1 MIATKSIALFGGSFD
16 PIHNGHLFVIEE
28 LLSSARFEKFIVI
41 PAGNPWQ
48 KSVAASA
55 AHRLAMVE
63 IALKD
68 CISKYRELEISRFE
82 IDNSGPSYAYQSI
95 EYFKLQ
101 NPGDNLVWI
110 IGSDAFA
117 KIDEWKEIEQVA
129 KSVEFLVITRPGQ
142 KLESAKVAK
151 SITYSQMEMN
161 ALDISSTKV
170 RNLIKTSEPFDSLVP
185 AGVAAYIKSQ
195 GIYAAA

>member
-16 PIHNGHLFVIEE
+16 PIHNGHLFLIEE
-28 LLSSARFEKFIVI
+28 LLNSGRFERFIVI
-41 PAGNPWQ
+41 PAGAPWQ
-48 KSVAASA
+48 KSVAASGA
-55 AHRLAMVE
+55 DRLAMVE

-68 CISKYRELEISRFE
+68 CMSKFNELEISRFE

-117 KIDEWKEIEQVA
+117 KINEWKEIEQVA
-129 KSVEFLVITRPGQ
+129 KSVEFLVVNRPGQ
-142 KLESAKVAK
+142 KLEIPKIPE
-151 SITYSQMEMN
+151 SITYSQIEIK
-161 ALDISSTKV
+161 ALDLSSTKV
-170 RNLIKTSEPFDSLVP
+170 RNLIKASEPFESLLP
-185 AGVAAYIKSQ
+185 SGVVAYIKSH

>member
-55 AHRLAMVE
+55 DHRLAMVE

-68 CISKYRELEISRFE
+68 CMSKYRELEISRFE
-82 IDNSGPSYAYQSI
+82 IDDLRPSYAVQSI
-95 EYFKLQ
+95 NYFTMQ
-101 NPGDNLVWI
+101 NPGANLVWI

-129 KSVEFLVITRPGQ
+129 KSVKFLVITRPGE
-142 KLESAKVAK
+142 KLESAKAAK
-151 SITYSQMEMN
+151 SITFSQIEIN

-170 RNLIKTSEPFDSLVP
+170 RNLIKASEPFDSLVP

>member
-48 KSVAASA
+48 KSVAASGA
-55 AHRLAMVE
+55 DRLAMVE

-68 CISKYRELEISRFE
+68 CMNKYRKLEISRFE
-82 IDNSGPSYAYQSI
+82 IDDSRPSYAFQSI
-95 EYFKLQ
+95 NYFTMQ
-101 NPGDNLVWI
+101 NPGANLVWI

-129 KSVEFLVITRPGQ
+129 KSVKFLVITRPGE
-142 KLESAKVAK
+142 KLESAKAAK
-151 SITYSQMEMN
+151 SITFSQIEIN

-170 RNLIKTSEPFDSLVP
+170 RNLIKASEPFDSLVP

>member
-55 AHRLAMVE
+55 VHRLAMVE

-68 CISKYRELEISRFE
+68 YMSKYRELEISRFE
-82 IDNSGPSYAYQSI
+82 IDDLRPSYAFQSI
-95 EYFKLQ
+95 DYFTVQ
-101 NPGDNLVWI
+101 NPGANLVWI

-117 KIDEWKEIEQVA
+117 KIDQWKEIEQVA
-129 KSVEFLVITRPGQ
+129 KSVKFLVITRPGE
-142 KLESAKVAK
+142 KLESAKAAK
-151 SITYSQMEMN
+151 SITYSQIEIN

-170 RNLIKTSEPFDSLVP
+170 RNLIKASEPFDSLVP

>member
-48 KSVAASA
+48 KSVAASG

-68 CISKYRELEISRFE
+68 CMSRYRELEISRFE
-82 IDNSGPSYAYQSI
+82 IDDASPSYAFQSI
-95 EYFKLQ
+95 DYFTSQ
-101 NPGDNLVWI
+101 NFGDNLVWI

-170 RNLIKTSEPFDSLVP
+170 RNLIKASEPFDSLVP

>member
-28 LLSSARFEKFIVI
+28 LLSSNRFEKFVVI

-48 KSVAASA
+48 KSVAASP

-68 CISKYRELEISRFE
+68 CMSKYRELEISRFE
-82 IDNSGPSYAYQSI
+82 IDDVRPSYAFQSI
-95 EYFKLQ
+95 YYFASH

-151 SITYSQMEMN
+151 SITYSQIEIN

-170 RNLIKTSEPFDSLVP
+170 RNLIKASQPFDSLVP
-185 AGVAAYIKSQ
+185 AGVAAYIQSQ

>member
-1 MIATKSIALFGGSFD
+1 LIATKSIALFGGSFD

-28 LLSSARFEKFIVI
+28 LLSSARFEKVIVI

-63 IALKD
+63 IALKE
-68 CISKYRELEISRFE
+68 CMSKYRELEISRFE
-82 IDNSGPSYAYQSI
+82 IDDSRPSYAFQSI
-95 EYFKLQ
+95 NYFTMQ
-101 NPGDNLVWI
+101 NPGANLVWI

-129 KSVEFLVITRPGQ
+129 KSVKFLVITRPGE
-142 KLESAKVAK
+142 KLESAKAAK
-151 SITYSQMEMN
+151 SITFSQIEIN

-170 RNLIKTSEPFDSLVP
+170 RNLIKASEPFDSLVP

>member
-48 KSVAASA
+48 KSVAATA

-68 CISKYRELEISRFE
+68 YMSKYRELEISKFE
-82 IDNSGPSYAYQSI
+82 IDDLRPSYAFQSI
-95 EYFKLQ
+95 DYFTMQ
-101 NPGDNLVWI
+101 NPGANLVWI

-129 KSVEFLVITRPGQ
+129 KSVKFLVITRPGQ
-142 KLESAKVAK
+142 KLESAKAAK
-151 SITYSQMEMN
+151 SITFSQIEIN

-170 RNLIKTSEPFDSLVP
+170 RNLIKASEPFDSLVP

>member
-48 KSVAASA
+48 KSVAVSA

-68 CISKYRELEISRFE
+68 CMSKYRELEISRIE
-82 IDNSGPSYAYQSI
+82 IDDASPSYAFQSI
-95 EYFKLQ
+95 DYFTMQ

>member
-68 CISKYRELEISRFE
+68 CMSKHRELEISSFE
-82 IDNSGPSYAYQSI
+82 INDSKPSYAYQSI
-95 EYFKLQ
+95 DYFISQ

-117 KIDEWKEIEQVA
+117 KIGEWKEIELVA

-142 KLESAKVAK
+142 KFETAKVAK
-151 SITYSQMEMN
+151 SITYSQIEIK

-170 RNLIKTSEPFDSLVP
+170 RNLIEASEPYESLLP
-185 AGVAAYIKSQ
+185 AGVADYIKSQ

>member
-16 PIHNGHLFVIEE
+16 PIHNGHLFLIEE
-28 LLSSARFEKFIVI
+28 LLNSARFEKFIVI

-48 KSVAASA
+48 KSVAASG

-117 KIDEWKEIEQVA
+117 KISEWKEIEQVA
-129 KSVEFLVITRPGQ
+129 ESVEFLVINRPGQ
-142 KLESAKVAK
+142 QLEISKIPKA
-151 SITYSQMEMN
+151 ITYSQMEMN

-170 RNLIKTSEPFDSLVP
+170 RNLIKTSQPFDSLVP

>member
-68 CISKYRELEISRFE
+68 CMSRYRALEISRFE
-82 IDNSGPSYAYQSI
+82 IDDPRPSYAFQSI
-95 EYFKLQ
+95 EYFTTQ
-101 NPGDNLVWI
+101 NPGANLVWI

-117 KIDEWKEIEQVA
+117 KIDEWKEVEQVA

-151 SITYSQMEMN
+151 SITYSQIEIS

-170 RNLIKTSEPFDSLVP
+170 RNLIKASEPFDSLVP

>member
-55 AHRLAMVE
+55 PHRLAMVE

-68 CISKYRELEISRFE
+68 CMSKYRELEISRFE
-82 IDNSGPSYAYQSI
+82 IDDPRPSYAFQSI
-95 EYFKLQ
+95 DYFTMQ

-117 KIDEWKEIEQVA
+117 KIDEWKEVEQVA

>member
-68 CISKYRELEISRFE
+68 CMSRYRELEISRFE
-82 IDNSGPSYAYQSI
+82 IDDARPSYAFQSI
-95 EYFKLQ
+95 DYFTMQ

>member
-1 MIATKSIALFGGSFD
+1 LIATKSIALFGGSFD

-28 LLSSARFEKFIVI
+28 LLSSNRFEKFVVI

-68 CISKYRELEISRFE
+68 CMSKYRELEISRFE
-82 IDNSGPSYAYQSI
+82 IDDARPSYAFQSI
-95 EYFKLQ
+95 DYFASH

-110 IGSDAFA
+110 LGSDAFA

-151 SITYSQMEMN
+151 SITYSQIEIN

-170 RNLIKTSEPFDSLVP
+170 RNLIKASEPFDSLVP
-185 AGVAAYIKSQ
+185 AGVAAYIQSQ

>member
-16 PIHNGHLFVIEE
+16 PIHNGHLFLIEE
-28 LLSSARFEKFIVI
+28 LLNSGRFERFIVI
-41 PAGNPWQ
+41 PAGAPWQ
-48 KSVAASA
+48 KSVAASGA
-55 AHRLAMVE
+55 DRLAMVE

-68 CISKYRELEISRFE
+68 CMSKFNELEISRFE
-82 IDNSGPSYAYQSI
+82 IDGSGPSYAYQSI

>member
-1 MIATKSIALFGGSFD
+1 
-16 PIHNGHLFVIEE
+16 
-28 LLSSARFEKFIVI
+28 
-41 PAGNPWQ
+41 
-48 KSVAASA
+48 
-55 AHRLAMVE
+55 MVE

-68 CISKYRELEISRFE
+68 CMSRYRELEISRFE
-82 IDNSGPSYAYQSI
+82 IDDASPSYAFQSI
-95 EYFKLQ
+95 DYFTSQ

>member
-55 AHRLAMVE
+55 AQRLAMVE

-68 CISKYRELEISRFE
+68 YMSKYRELEISKFE
-82 IDNSGPSYAYQSI
+82 IDDLRPSYAFQSI
-95 EYFKLQ
+95 EYCTTQ
-101 NPGDNLVWI
+101 NPGNNLVWI

-117 KIDEWKEIEQVA
+117 KIDKWKEVEQVA
-129 KSVEFLVITRPGQ
+129 KSVKFLVITRPGE
-142 KLESAKVAK
+142 KLESAKAAK
-151 SITYSQMEMN
+151 SITFSQIEIN

-170 RNLIKTSEPFDSLVP
+170 RNLIKASEPFDSLVP

>member
-55 AHRLAMVE
+55 DHRLAMVE

-68 CISKYRELEISRFE
+68 CMSRYRELEISRFE
-82 IDNSGPSYAYQSI
+82 IDDPRPSYAFQSI
-95 EYFKLQ
+95 DYFTIQ

>member
-48 KSVAASA
+48 KNVAASG

-68 CISKYRELEISRFE
+68 CMSRYRELEISRFE
-82 IDNSGPSYAYQSI
+82 IDDASPSYAFQSI
-95 EYFKLQ
+95 DYFTSQ
-101 NPGDNLVWI
+101 NFGDNLVWI

>member
-1 MIATKSIALFGGSFD
+1 
-16 PIHNGHLFVIEE
+16 
-28 LLSSARFEKFIVI
+28 
-41 PAGNPWQ
+41 
-48 KSVAASA
+48 
-55 AHRLAMVE
+55 MVE

-68 CISKYRELEISRFE
+68 CMSKYRELEISRFE
-82 IDNSGPSYAYQSI
+82 IDDPRPSYAFQSI
-95 EYFKLQ
+95 NYFTMQ

-117 KIDEWKEIEQVA
+117 KIDQWKEIEQVA

-151 SITYSQMEMN
+151 SITYSQIEIN

-170 RNLIKTSEPFDSLVP
+170 RNLIKASEPFDSLVP

>member
-28 LLSSARFEKFIVI
+28 LLSSNRFEKFVVI

-48 KSVAASA
+48 KSVAASP

-68 CISKYRELEISRFE
+68 CMSKYRELEISRFE
-82 IDNSGPSYAYQSI
+82 IDDARPSYAFQSI
-95 EYFKLQ
+95 DYFASH

-110 IGSDAFA
+110 LGSDAFA

-151 SITYSQMEMN
+151 SITYSQIEIN

-170 RNLIKTSEPFDSLVP
+170 RNLIKASEPFDSLVP
-185 AGVAAYIKSQ
+185 AGVAAYIQSQ

>member
-55 AHRLAMVE
+55 DHRLAMVE

-117 KIDEWKEIEQVA
+117 KISEWKEIEQVA

>member
-16 PIHNGHLFVIEE
+16 PIHNGHLFLIEE
-28 LLSSARFEKFIVI
+28 LLNSARFEKFIVI

-48 KSVAASA
+48 KSVAASG

-68 CISKYRELEISRFE
+68 CMSKYRELEISRFE

-95 EYFKLQ
+95 VYFKLQ

-117 KIDEWKEIEQVA
+117 KISEWKEIEQVA
-129 KSVEFLVITRPGQ
+129 GSVEFLVINRPGQ
-142 KLESAKVAK
+142 QLDISKIPK
-151 SITYSQMEMN
+151 SLTYSQIEIK
-161 ALDISSTKV
+161 ALDISSTKI
-170 RNLIKTSEPFDSLVP
+170 RNLIKASEPFESLLP
-185 AGVAAYIKSQ
+185 SGVAAYIKSQ

>member
-68 CISKYRELEISRFE
+68 YMSKYRELEISKFE
-82 IDNSGPSYAYQSI
+82 IDDLRPSYAFQSI
-95 EYFKLQ
+95 DYFTMQ
-101 NPGDNLVWI
+101 NPGANLVWI

-129 KSVEFLVITRPGQ
+129 KSVKFLVITRPGE
-142 KLESAKVAK
+142 KLESAKAAK
-151 SITYSQMEMN
+151 SITFSQIEIN

-170 RNLIKTSEPFDSLVP
+170 RNLIKASEPFDSLVP

>member
-48 KSVAASA
+48 KSVAVSA

-68 CISKYRELEISRFE
+68 CMSRYRELEISRFE
-82 IDNSGPSYAYQSI
+82 IDDSRPSYAFQSI
-95 EYFKLQ
+95 DYFTIQ

>member
-48 KSVAASA
+48 KSVAVSA

-68 CISKYRELEISRFE
+68 CMDKYRELEISRFE

-117 KIDEWKEIEQVA
+117 KISEWKEIEQVA
-129 KSVEFLVITRPGQ
+129 ESVEFLVINRPGQ
-142 KLESAKVAK
+142 QLDISKIPK
-151 SITYSQMEMN
+151 SITYSQIEIK

>member
-55 AHRLAMVE
+55 PHRLAMVE

-68 CISKYRELEISRFE
+68 CMSKYRELEISRFE
-82 IDNSGPSYAYQSI
+82 IDDSRPSYAFQSI
-95 EYFKLQ
+95 DYFTMQ

-151 SITYSQMEMN
+151 SITYSQIEMN

-170 RNLIKTSEPFDSLVP
+170 RNLIKASEPFDSLVP

>member
-63 IALKD
+63 IALKE
-68 CISKYRELEISRFE
+68 CMSKYRELEISRFE
-82 IDNSGPSYAYQSI
+82 IDDSRPSYAFQSI
-95 EYFKLQ
+95 NYFTMQ
-101 NPGDNLVWI
+101 NPGANLVWI

-129 KSVEFLVITRPGQ
+129 KSVKFLVITRPGE
-142 KLESAKVAK
+142 KLESAKAAK
-151 SITYSQMEMN
+151 SITFSQMEMN

>member
-68 CISKYRELEISRFE
+68 CMSRYRELEISRFE
-82 IDNSGPSYAYQSI
+82 IDDPRPSYAFQSI
-95 EYFKLQ
+95 DYFTMQ

>member
-68 CISKYRELEISRFE
+68 CMSRYRALEISRFE
-82 IDNSGPSYAYQSI
+82 IDDSRLSYAFQSI
-95 EYFKLQ
+95 EYFTTQ
-101 NPGDNLVWI
+101 NPGANLVWI

-117 KIDEWKEIEQVA
+117 KIDEWKEVEQLA

-142 KLESAKVAK
+142 KLESANVAK
-151 SITYSQMEMN
+151 SITYSQIEIN

-170 RNLIKTSEPFDSLVP
+170 RNLIKASEPFDSLVP

>member
-48 KSVAASA
+48 KSVAVSA

-68 CISKYRELEISRFE
+68 CMSRYRELEISRFE
-82 IDNSGPSYAYQSI
+82 IDDSRPSYAFQSI
-95 EYFKLQ
+95 DYFTSQ

-129 KSVEFLVITRPGQ
+129 ESVEFLVINRPGQ
-142 KLESAKVAK
+142 QLDISKIPK
-151 SITYSQMEMN
+151 SITYSQIEIK
-161 ALDISSTKV
+161 ALDISSTKI
-170 RNLIKTSEPFDSLVP
+170 RNLIKTSEPFESLLP
-185 AGVAAYIKSQ
+185 SGVAAYIKSH

>member
-48 KSVAASA
+48 KSVAVSA

-68 CISKYRELEISRFE
+68 CMSRYRELEISRFE
-82 IDNSGPSYAYQSI
+82 IDDPRPSYAFQSI
-95 EYFKLQ
+95 DYFTIQ

>member
-68 CISKYRELEISRFE
+68 YMSKYRELEISKFE
-82 IDNSGPSYAYQSI
+82 IDDLRPSYAFQSI
-95 EYFKLQ
+95 DYFTMQ

-117 KIDEWKEIEQVA
+117 KIDQWKEIEQVA
-129 KSVEFLVITRPGQ
+129 KSLKFLVITRPGE
-142 KLESAKVAK
+142 KLESAKAAK
-151 SITYSQMEMN
+151 SITFSQIEIN

-170 RNLIKTSEPFDSLVP
+170 RNLIKASEPFDSLVP